1 MKHFFLQQ
9 LSFLLEEQQT
19 GISPTASLKIRSI
32 NGFSNSTINDS
43 TIISPCSMPVCVLVL
58 KSLFDTGPVF
68 SVSDVPLSVSIN
80 STWVFGQSQKQFRQ
94 LRLVKFKARDS
105 MKLWKWLLPWTWHIW
120 MLCTV
125 LGSPVQDRH
134 GYTAVSLAEATK
146 LVRGWSTSCRKRSWR
161 SSFCSAWRRV
171 GSGSHIAV
179 YSYLMGSWRN
189 GNSDGGERKKKK
201 KKNHSN
207 CDQTWE
213 QTVKI
218 NKRNS
223 IFGDLQNTSEQDL
236 KQPAL
241 TSKLALLWA
250 GELNQRP
257 PEVPSHLHYSVF
269 HYHFFNLRFNSLS
282 IMGCLSTPSQV
293 CWSYWLL
300 SYCILQ
306 LCDHDQS
313 TNEASQSG
321 KRMLFP
327 FPEAIFTKIKSA
339 PNCSLLV
346 LPVWSAVCPAIAE
359 HQVPPLIQLCTLPVV
374 PSARQLLPG
383 QTQLLYAGADS
394 VHLPNYRDS
403 KG

>member
-201 KKNHSN
+201 KKKSQQLWSN
-207 CDQTWE
+207 MGTDCQDKQEKLHLWRSSKHKWTRPE
-213 QTVKI
+213 ATCSNFKAGPTLSRGVE
-218 NKRNS
+218 S
-223 IFGDLQNTSEQDL
+223 ETSRGPL
-236 KQPAL
+236 PPAL
-241 TSKLALLWA
+241 FC
-250 GELNQRP
+250 
-257 PEVPSHLHYSVF
+257 V
-269 HYHFFNLRFNSLS
+269 SLS
-282 IMGCLSTPSQV
+282 
-293 CWSYWLL
+293 LL
-300 SYCILQ
+300 
-306 LCDHDQS
+306 
-313 TNEASQSG
+313 
-321 KRMLFP
+321 
-327 FPEAIFTKIKSA
+327 
-339 PNCSLLV
+339 
-346 LPVWSAVCPAIAE
+346 
-359 HQVPPLIQLCTLPVV
+359 
-374 PSARQLLPG
+374 
-383 QTQLLYAGADS
+383 
-394 VHLPNYRDS
+394 
-403 KG
+403 